1 MLWLTGGIVRL
12 QSPLSPQYLPQLAA
26 MTLFHP
32 ASMIVIWLGWKTGL
46 RLADLVTA
54 FLVATFSYGLWNGIM
69 LPGLPWDLVGKTLM
83 SNAIHWSLYLSV
95 GFVVARY
102 VQWGTSIGIWAES
115 KKARGA
121 PKVAP
126 ARLSINKL
134 FLLMTIAAGAAVA
147 YQSLALQPNRAFART
162 SQLDFFP
169 VQLKPV
175 ISAIIGGSLVSL
187 HWLTTILILK
197 SRSFRLAGLILMFPC
212 LMFLRWFPNALY
224 WDAPLSFPGTDAL
237 DSGAMLELDGRRYA
251 SYVLDFSTP
260 YPALAQSSVGWNVY
274 AVEAIVQLAL
284 ILISIQWFRLIGFR
298 VDFWRSIH
306 TPPAPSGA
314 SDNENRRI

>member
-1 MLWLTGGIVRL
+1 VTLCALWVTGGFIRL

-46 RLADLVTA
+46 GFADLVTA
-54 FLVATFSYGLWNGIM
+54 FLVATLSYGLWNAIM
-69 LPGLPWDLVGKTLM
+69 LPGLPRDLVGMTLM

-102 VQWGTSIGIWAES
+102 VQWGTSIGVWAGS
-115 KKARGA
+115 KKARGV
-121 PKVAP
+121 KNFAP

-134 FLLMTIAAGAAVA
+134 FLSMAIAAGAAVA
-147 YQSLALQPNRAFART
+147 YKLLVLQPSRAFART

-175 ISAIIGGSLVSL
+175 ISAIIGGLLVSL

-212 LMFLRWFPNALY
+212 LIFLRWFPNTLY
-224 WDAPLSFPGTDAL
+224 WDAPLSFPGSDAL
-237 DSGAMLELDGRRYA
+237 DSGVLELDGRRYA

-260 YPALAQSSVGWNVY
+260 YPALTQASAGWAVY
-274 AVEAIVQLAL
+274 AVEAMVQLAL
-284 ILISIQWFRLIGFR
+284 ILTSIQWFRLIGFR

-306 TPPAPSGA
+306 TPPYP
-314 SDNENRRI
+314 DRRERR